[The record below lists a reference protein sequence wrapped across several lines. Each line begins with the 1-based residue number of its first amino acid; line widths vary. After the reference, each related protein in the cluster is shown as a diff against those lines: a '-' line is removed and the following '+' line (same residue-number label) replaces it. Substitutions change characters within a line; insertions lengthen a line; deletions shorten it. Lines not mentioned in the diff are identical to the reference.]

1 MKIDIQ
7 TNTMKERLYSLDLL
21 RGLDMLFLRV
31 ASPILIALG
40 TACAWPEAVRRQFT
54 HPWGGFTAYDIIMPM
69 FIFMCGAAVPLALP
83 RRMENGRAGRAYWR
97 HVLWRVVMLWVLGM
111 MCQGN
116 LLDLVPANFALYT
129 NTLQSIAAGYLIA
142 AVVLLLPN
150 RRVRFAAPFALAA
163 AYGLL
168 MALCGDYSREGNVAY
183 VFETWLQKVLP
194 VIGYTTAGHYTW
206 FLTTLMFGA
215 MTLFGLQA
223 TEILQNAAWSQRR
236 RAGVLAGY
244 GAGLLAA
251 GWLLVACGVPMIKQ
265 IFTVSFSL
273 QAVGW
278 CMLLYAALYVVGDIW
293 KVRRGT
299 GLVTLY
305 GQCALVAYM
314 IPALFWAGLE
324 QGSKTVLRGV
334 IARFDARWTPVIAM
348 VGYAVML
355 TVILYFYRRAKSAK
369 GTK

>member
-1 MKIDIQ
+1 
-7 TNTMKERLYSLDLL
+7 MKERLYSLDLL

-31 ASPILIALG
+31 VSPVFIVLC
-40 TACAWPEAVRRQFT
+40 TACNWPDSVRRLCS
-54 HPWGGFTAYDIIMPM
+54 HPWGGFTPYDIIMPM

-83 RRMENGRAGRAYWR
+83 RRMTNGRAGWPYWR
-97 HVLWRVVMLWVLGM
+97 HVIVRVVLLWILGM

-116 LLDLVPANFALYT
+116 LLELVPKNFALYT
-129 NTLQSIAAGYLIA
+129 NTLQSIASGYLIA

-150 RRVRFAAPFALAA
+150 GKVRFAVPFVLAA
-163 AYGLL
+163 IYGLL
-168 MALCGDYSREGNVAY
+168 MAFFGDYSREGNVAF
-183 VFETWLQKVLP
+183 VFETWLQKVAP
-194 VIGYTTAGHYTW
+194 FIGYTTGGHYTW

-215 MTLFGLQA
+215 MTLFGLQS
-223 TEILQNAAWSQRR
+223 TEILQRTEWSQWR
-236 RAGVLAGY
+236 RAAALAGY
-244 GAGLLAA
+244 GAALLAF

-278 CMLLYAALYVVGDIW
+278 CMLFYAALYVLGDIW

-314 IPALFWAGLE
+314 VPALFWDGLE
-324 QGSKTVLRGV
+324 KGSKTVLRGV
-334 IARFDARWTPVIAM
+334 IARCDARWTPVIAT
-348 VGYAVML
+348 VGYAIIL
-355 TVILYFYRRAKSAK
+355 TLILYFYRRAKSAR
-369 GTK
+369 TK